1 MGTNSFSWGFPEE
14 QQLVQNSGSFTPDV
28 STQIRESLRL
38 TQNASTFP
46 PQNASPTAQNAT
58 GLGIQNVRRGFLDL
72 RIQYDSTVMGTDFQT
87 SSTSFTDVSAELMGN
102 MVSSG
107 RPVMIVVR
115 GTSTGDPCTFTVRI
129 DNEEATG
136 ISSGITTSAKGD
148 GVWIATPSAGG
159 HVYALQWKVASGT
172 AIMPRSYRPALTVVE
187 I

>member
-1 MGTNSFSWGFPEE
+1 MGTNFSWGFPEE
-14 QQLVQNSGSFTPDV
+14 QQLVQSAGTFTPDV
-28 STQIRESLRL
+28 STQIQESLRL

-58 GLGIQNVRRGFLDL
+58 GLGIQNVRRGFLDI
-72 RIQYDSTVMGTDFQT
+72 RIPYDSTVVGIDFQT
-87 SSTSFTDVSAELMGN
+87 SSTTFTDVSSELMGT

-115 GTSTGDPCTFTVRI
+115 GTSTSAACTFTVRI
-129 DNEEATG
+129 DGDEVTG
-136 ISSGITTSAKGD
+136 VSAGITTSAKGD
-148 GVWIATPSAGG
+148 GIWFATPSSGG
-159 HVYALQWKVASGT
+159 HLYALQWKVASGT

>member
-14 QQLVQNSGSFTPDV
+14 QQYQGAGTIAPDI
-28 STQIRESLRL
+28 STQIQESLRL

-72 RIQYDSTVMGTDFQT
+72 RIQYDSSVVGVDFQT
-87 SSTSFTDVSAELMGN
+87 SSTTFTDVSSELMGT
-102 MVSSG
+102 MVSAG
-107 RPVMIVVR
+107 RPVMLVVR

-129 DNEEATG
+129 DGDEVTG
-136 ISSGITTSAKGD
+136 VSAGITTSAKGD
-148 GVWIATPSAGG
+148 GVWFATPSAGG
-159 HVYALQWKVASGT
+159 HLYALQWKVASGT